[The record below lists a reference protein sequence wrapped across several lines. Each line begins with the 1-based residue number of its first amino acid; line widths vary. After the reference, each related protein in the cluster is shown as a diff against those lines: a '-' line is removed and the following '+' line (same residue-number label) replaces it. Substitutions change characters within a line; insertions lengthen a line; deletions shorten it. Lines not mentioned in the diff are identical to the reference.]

1 MPCANFR
8 GPTAHKFDL
17 WKTCLAK
24 RRGSLSDSCHI
35 WLLGKVTSYT
45 SVHPTNSNCASMPS
59 KNKKDVFDHY
69 NTCFFV
75 YIYIYIYSYMYIYIH
90 ININITYHIMI
101 YNMYLVHL

>member
-45 SVHPTNSNCASMPS
+45 SVHPTNSNCASMPF
-59 KNKKDVFDHY
+59 KNNKDVFDHY
-69 NTCFFV
+69 NTFSICILVYV
-75 YIYIYIYSYMYIYIH
+75 YIY

-101 YNMYLVHL
+101 YSMYLVNL